1 MVSYTNGE
9 NRDSDDDLYNI
20 MPLNARIA
28 LTQRIGGWDNA
39 IELVLV
45 DAKDDLSDVRNEIA
59 TGSYE
64 LVNVNLSYSWQH
76 VRVDL
81 ALENAFGEFYSLPLG
96 GAYLG
101 QGTTMSMNG
110 VPWGI
115 AVPGMGRSFNAGVTL
130 KF

>member
-1 MVSYTNGE
+1 
-9 NRDSDDDLYNI
+9 
-20 MPLNARIA
+20 MPL
-28 LTQRIGGWDNA
+28 DC
-39 IELVLV
+39 
-45 DAKDDLSDVRNEIA
+45 
-59 TGSYE
+59 
-64 LVNVNLSYSWQH
+64 VNVTCRESGSVIV
-76 VRVDL
+76 VRRPV
-81 ALENAFGEFYSLPLG
+81 LENAFDEFYSLPLG